1 MDTLNRRQYL
11 LEEPMKNKPSTTA
24 ATPAP
29 EAPRRVFTREFKLEA
44 VRRLNE
50 GTQTATALALELGV
64 RRTQLYKWAQEL
76 NQSGPDESFKKRRG
90 RKPADQES
98 EIVRLRRQLADLQ
111 MENEILKKFDAYL
124 KRLKR

>member
-1 MDTLNRRQYL
+1 
-11 LEEPMKNKPSTTA
+11 MKNKTSITAIAPTPA
-24 ATPAP
+24 AT
-29 EAPRRVFTREFKLEA
+29 PRRVFTREFKLDA
-44 VRRLNE
+44 VRCLNE
-50 GTQTATALALELGV
+50 GSKTATALALELGV

-76 NQSGPDESFKKRRG
+76 NQSGPDQSFQKQRG

-98 EIVRLRRQLADLQ
+98 EIVRLRRQVADLQ